1 MPPRTQ
7 KLNYF
12 FQHCK
17 VVVTIFLLQIK
28 EPSIRE
34 GVARGHRGQ
43 RQASGRRL
51 QEGGLECECKDQFQ
65 KLPKGKFMALAVL
78 GSPKKQCPCDHFMS
92 NMKKNRHRRHH
103 RKSNKYF
110 RACQQFLQQC
120 QLASLAL
127 PF

>member
-1 MPPRTQ
+1 MQRLFTS
-7 KLNYF
+7 F
-12 FQHCK
+12 
-17 VVVTIFLLQIK
+17 IFIILAYLSLSHSALG
-28 EPSIRE
+28 P

-43 RQASGRRL
+43 HQASGRWL

-65 KLPKGKFMALAVL
+65 KVPKGKFMALAVP

-92 NMKKNRHRRHH
+92 NVKKNSHGRHH

-110 RACQQFLQQC
+110 KACQQFLQQC